1 MYTGKNMG
9 CLAQQS
15 QHQALF
21 INILSTLKTLEDS
34 EVYWATNTKKLEIN
48 SHLYQKVNKYASP
61 S

>member
-1 MYTGKNMG
+1 MG

-21 INILSTLKTLEDS
+21 INILSTLKTLEEFKS
-34 EVYWATNTKKLEIN
+34 LLGQKQKKIEIN
-48 SHLYQKVNKYASP
+48 SHFYQKVNKYASP

>member
-1 MYTGKNMG
+1 MG

-21 INILSTLKTLEDS
+21 INILSKLKTLEDS
-34 EVYWATNTKKLEIN
+34 EAYGATNRKKNEIN
-48 SHLYQKVNKYASP
+48 NHLYQKVNKYASL